1 MAKRRPKKNGISTG
15 AKVAIGIATA
25 AAAVVVFA
33 VSVDIFLRRKPS
45 GKSVEPTPTPSPT
58 REWVIQAEQDSFG
71 DWYWIARSGI
81 EMIDSNDVPTD
92 MHTWPTKEIALIAG
106 YDYITKIRKEKVI

>member
-1 MAKRRPKKNGISTG
+1 MSKARRKKNALSTG
-15 AKVAIGIATA
+15 AMLAIGIATV
-25 AAAVVVFA
+25 AAVAAIA
-33 VSVDIFLRRKPS
+33 VSVDVILRRKPS
-45 GKSVEPTPTPSPT
+45 KSVEPTPVPT

-92 MHTWPTKEIALIAG
+92 MHVWPTKEIALIAG